1 MSSIRMTMKIISIS
15 KAEHSTSFW
24 YRGSGELENGLIN
37 QDYSNSLS
45 QMQLNFAGV
54 ENGI

>member
-1 MSSIRMTMKIISIS
+1 MSSIRMTVKILSIS

-45 QMQLNFAGV
+45 QIQLNFPGD
-54 ENGI
+54 ENGN

>member
-1 MSSIRMTMKIISIS
+1 MSSIRMTMKILSIS

-24 YRGSGELENGLIN
+24 YRGSRELRKDLFNET
-37 QDYSNSLS
+37 YSNSLS
-45 QMQLNFAGV
+45 QMQLNFPGD

>member
-1 MSSIRMTMKIISIS
+1 MSSIRMTMKILSIS

-24 YRGSGELENGLIN
+24 YRGSGELRNDLFNET
-37 QDYSNSLS
+37 YSNSLS
-45 QMQLNFAGV
+45 QMQLNFPGD